1 VKRSELQADYFAGY
15 YAGLR
20 KKERP
25 TYPVAVTQG
34 DFGDSHF
41 NSPSHHGTEA
51 ERGAAVVRGFN
62 AAFREGKTLAQA
74 IEESTNYVLM
84 L

>member
-1 VKRSELQADYFAGY
+1 M
-15 YAGLR
+15 
-20 KKERP
+20 
-25 TYPVAVTQG
+25 TQG

-41 NSPSHHGTEA
+41 TSPTHHGTEA

-62 AAFREGKTLAQA
+62 AAFREGKSLAQA
-74 IEESTNYVLM
+74 IEESTNYVLT